1 MFTFKVNVKT
11 ALNKHHFRG
20 VGKIDQGKYARKQVK
35 TNNYMTSN
43 DLARQNGETISL
55 KNLQF

>member
-1 MFTFKVNVKT
+1 MSYTIF
-11 ALNKHHFRG
+11 G
-20 VGKIDQGKYARKQVK
+20 VFDKIDQGKYARKQVK

-43 DLARQNGETISL
+43 NLARESGETISL